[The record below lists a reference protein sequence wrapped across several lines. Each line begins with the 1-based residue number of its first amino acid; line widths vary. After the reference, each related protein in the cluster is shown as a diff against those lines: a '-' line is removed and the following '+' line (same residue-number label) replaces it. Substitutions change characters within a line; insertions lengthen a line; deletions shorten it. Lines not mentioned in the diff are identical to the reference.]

1 MTIEE
6 LKKLNALQDKIKIL
20 KDHLEKLKRGK
31 AKYMHFYIQ
40 DYGNVEVRNEL
51 CNVDYL
57 HKAYI
62 HKIEAELALS
72 EKIFNKWKLTR

>member
-31 AKYMHFYIQ
+31 AIQISFYIR
-40 DYGNVEVRNEL
+40 DYGNIDAKSNII
-51 CNVDYL
+51 NVDYL

-72 EKIFNKWKLTR
+72 EKLFEKWKLTR